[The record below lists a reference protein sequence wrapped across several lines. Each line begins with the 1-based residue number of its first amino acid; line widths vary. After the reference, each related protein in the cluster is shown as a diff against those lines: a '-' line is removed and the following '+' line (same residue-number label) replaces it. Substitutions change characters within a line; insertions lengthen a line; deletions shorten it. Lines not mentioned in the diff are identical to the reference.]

1 VSLKLNVRTQLLLA
15 FGTIVVLIV
24 ALGLMSLSKLGAVK
38 EGANQLNDDVVNSI
52 SLVDDVTITAET
64 YRQDQFRHLSSPDAQ
79 AMGEIEKDLDTER
92 AALEESLAGYEKLID
107 AADAE
112 DRALFGKVGDAW
124 ATYLDASAGF
134 LARSRAGDDDAAYA
148 VLDKAETQFAALEG
162 LLDQWAAG
170 NDKAGDAINA
180 ESDDTFAA
188 AKTTTF
194 ALLAVIVAIA
204 LGLALFIATR
214 IAGGLGKLVAAARG
228 LAVGDTEQELSVSGR
243 DELAEMGHAFVDVI
257 AYNREMA
264 AAAVAIAGGD
274 LTTVVTPK
282 GERDTLGTAF
292 SEMVANL
299 SETVGRVAGSADSLS
314 AASQEMASTSEEAGR
329 AVGEIASA
337 ISDVAQG
344 AERQVRMVESTR
356 GAVQEAAR
364 AATASAETAAATLDA
379 TEQAR
384 AVAQDGVRAAALA
397 GDAIRRVADGSA
409 EIGGAIDD
417 LSAKSERIGGIV
429 DTITGIAEQT
439 NLLALNA
446 AIEAAR
452 AGEQGKGFAVVA
464 EEVRKLAED
473 SQAAAAQ
480 ISSLIGEMQTETVRV
495 VEVVSDGARR
505 TEEGVATVEQAR
517 TAFESIGDAVEDV
530 NARVAEIAAAVE
542 QINAEARRAES
553 DIVEVASVAEESSA
567 STEQVSASTQQTSAS
582 TQEIAAS
589 AQSLAGT
596 AEELNRLVGRFQLA

>member
-1 VSLKLNVRTQLLLA
+1 VKFKLKVRAQLLLA
-15 FGTIVVLIV
+15 FGVVVLLIV
-24 ALGLMSLSKLGAVK
+24 ALGLLSLSKLGSVK
-38 EGANQLNDDVVNSI
+38 AGADTLNDDIVTSI
-52 SLVDDVTITAET
+52 SLVDDVTIASET
-64 YRQDQFRHLSSPDAQ
+64 YRQDQFRHLVSPDAESS
-79 AMGEIEKDLDTER
+79 AAIEKNLDASRAQVAKDLSE
-92 AALEESLAGYEKLID
+92 YEGLIGDD
-107 AADAE
+107 AAD
-112 DRALFGKVGDAW
+112 RAVHDKVQAAW
-124 ATYLDASAGF
+124 ASYVKTSDPF
-134 LARSRAGDDDAAYA
+134 LALSRSNQDDAAYT
-148 VLDKAETQFAALEG
+148 VLDKAETQFHALEG
-162 LLDQWAAG
+162 LLGEWAAG

-180 ESDDTFAA
+180 ESDSTYAA
-188 AKTTTF
+188 ARTATF
-194 ALLAVIVAIA
+194 ALLVAIVAIA

-214 IAGGLGKLVAAARG
+214 IARGLGRLVAAAHG
-228 LAVGDTEQELSVSGR
+228 LAAGDTEQEVSVSGR
-243 DELAEMGHAFVDVI
+243 DELAEMGLAFADVI

-264 AAAVAIAGGD
+264 GAAVAIAGGD

-282 GERDTLGTAF
+282 GDRDTLGIAF
-292 SEMVANL
+292 SEMIGTL
-299 SETVGRVAGSADSLS
+299 SDTVGRVAGSAQTLS

-344 AERQVRMVESTR
+344 AERHVRMVESTR
-356 GAVQEAAR
+356 SAVHEAAR
-364 AATASAETAAATLDA
+364 AAPARADTATATLDA

-384 AVAQDGVRAAALA
+384 AVAQDGVRAAARA
-397 GDAIRRVADGSA
+397 GDAIRHVADASA
-409 EIGGAIDD
+409 QIGGAIGD
-417 LSAKSERIGGIV
+417 LSTKSERIGGIV
-429 DTITGIAEQT
+429 DTITGISEQT

-480 ISSLIGEMQTETVRV
+480 ISALIDEMQTETRRV
-495 VEVVSDGARR
+495 VDVVSDGARR
-505 TEEGVATVEQAR
+505 TEEGVATVEETRA
-517 TAFESIGDAVEDV
+517 AFEHIGGAVEDV

-542 QINAEARRAES
+542 QINAEARRAEH
-553 DIVEVASVAEESSA
+553 DIVDVASVAEESSA